1 MNRVARIASAFGA
14 SRVLAL
20 VILAAFIALRI
31 ADPAPLQSL
40 RMQVFD
46 IYQLLGPRDRDTG
59 QALPVGVAIIDI
71 DEASLDTIGQWPW
84 PRTIVADM
92 VEKVHRAGAL
102 AVAFDVL
109 FAEPD
114 RLSPAILAHSLGDL
128 SPALRA
134 ELEDLPANDER
145 LGSAFSQGRV
155 IVGEAAMPAA
165 VSQALHDQPPTPLP
179 VATRGPDATAYLPR
193 FEGLLRNLPVLER
206 TAIGNGVITIL
217 PERDA
222 IIRRVPSV
230 ILADGVHRASLGL
243 EMLRVATG
251 GRPMLIRTDEAGIN
265 SVVVGGVAIPTDRN
279 GRIWVRFTEFGS
291 RPDYIPAKA
300 ILDGS
305 ADPKRLANK
314 LVFVGTSAT
323 GLLDIKTTPLDPA
336 MPGVEVHAQLIETI
350 LTQSFLIRPHYAIG
364 AELGLMVGLGV
375 FLAVLLPFAG
385 ALASLAIGAV
395 LAAAVIGGSW
405 YGFVSHGL
413 LIDVIYPLAASFVM
427 FMALVFY
434 NYYQEER
441 RRQQIRGAF
450 QQYLSPDLVEQLA
463 QNPDSLVLGGE
474 SRTMTVMFSDVRG
487 FTTIS
492 ESFKDDP
499 QGLTSLMNRFLT
511 PLSNAIM
518 EKKGTIDKYMGDAIM
533 AFWNAPLNDPDHC
546 KAACRAAL
554 DMLDNIETIN
564 AERRAEAREAGSDF
578 LPLDVGIGVNTGLC
592 VVGNM
597 GSDTRFDYSVLGDSV
612 NLASRLE
619 GQSKTY
625 GVRTIIG
632 EATAIAVRDSMAVVE
647 LDLIRVKGKLEPE
660 HVFALVGD
668 ESLAGE
674 ADFKTLAARNDAM
687 LTAYRQQDWSGARA
701 ALAECQALAD
711 RFDLGGFYALYETR
725 IADLQADP
733 PDADWDGVFVATT
746 K

>member
-1 MNRVARIASAFGA
+1 MNRIVRFANAFGA

-20 VILAAFIALRI
+20 VILVAFIALRL

-46 IYQLLGPRDRDTG
+46 IYQMLGPRDRTIL
-59 QALPVGVAIIDI
+59 QAQPVGVAIIDL

-84 PRTIVADM
+84 PRTILADL
-92 VEKVHRAGAL
+92 VDKVTRAGAL
-102 AVAFDVL
+102 AMAFDVL

-114 RLSPAILAHSLGDL
+114 RLSPAILATSLEDL
-128 SPALRA
+128 SPTLRS
-134 ELEDLPANDER
+134 ELEELPANDER
-145 LGSAFSQGRV
+145 LGAAFARGRV
-155 IVGEAAMPAA
+155 IVGEAAMPRG
-165 VSQALHDQPPTPLP
+165 VTQILHDQPPKPLP
-179 VATRGPDATAYLPR
+179 VATRGPDATVFLPR
-193 FEGLLRNLPVLER
+193 FEGLLRNLPVLEQ

-222 IIRRVPSV
+222 IVRRVPSV
-230 ILADGVHRASLGL
+230 IVANGVHRASLGL

-251 GRPMLIRTDEAGIN
+251 GRPMLIRTDQAGIN

-291 RPDYIPAKA
+291 RPDYIPAKD
-300 ILDGS
+300 ILNDS
-305 ADPKRLANK
+305 VDPKRLANK

-350 LTQSFLIRPHYAIG
+350 LSQSFLIRPHYAIG

-385 ALASLAIGAV
+385 ALASLTIGAV
-395 LAAAVIGGSW
+395 LAAAVTGGSW
-405 YGFVSHGL
+405 YGFMSEGL

-487 FTTIS
+487 FTSIS

-518 EKKGTIDKYMGDAIM
+518 DKKGTIDKYMGDAIM

-546 KAACRAAL
+546 KAACQAAL

-564 AERRAEAREAGSDF
+564 AERRAEARESGSDF

-668 ESLAGE
+668 DKMA
-674 ADFKTLAARNDAM
+674 ADPDFQTLAARNDSM
-687 LTAYRQQDWSGARA
+687 LTAYRKQDWAAARA
-701 ALAECQALAD
+701 ALSECQARAD
-711 RFDLGGFYALYETR
+711 RFDLADFYTLYETR

-733 PDADWDGVFVATT
+733 PGVDWDGVFVATT